1 MKKQTGALVR
11 ALMCHV
17 AVILSLMYLV
27 LFFIDRVN
35 TAMEFINNDVTKILL
50 AVLAAVSA
58 ANAVITWGAQRR
70 QALLARKKQAKKQAE
85 KRGRAR

>member
-1 MKKQTGALVR
+1 MKKQTGAVIR

-50 AVLAAVSA
+50 AVLAIVS
-58 ANAVITWGAQRR
+58 V
-70 QALLARKKQAKKQAE
+70 
-85 KRGRAR
+85 